1 MRSAVNERAIVELF
15 NTIDIVSKSND
26 ENDTIMDKVKNRIV
40 FYIGSYFDRQ
50 KERRAK
56 KAMIHKY
63 KVYLLG
69 FQELLSKQMSVL
81 DSLSNKSDKDIRTE
95 LFISLRNELTNYSIE
110 ALKLE
115 FADMSECLS
124 SDIVNIYAFVHIHDL
139 LDKYNKIFE
148 KDISVTE
155 VSTKQEKPILSDW
168 KTYYY
173 MAIDR
178 RKRLRFNE
186 KLFSDFISRT
196 HTGLDNDLFIKRGI
210 LCTTDFTGR
219 LSKNIFYQRKRLN
232 LTQVQLAGRSGVD
245 RTMIAK
251 IEKVQQ
257 KPTLETAIKLLSA
270 LNLELAI
277 CPALEG
283 AK

>member
-1 MRSAVNERAIVELF
+1 MRSAENERAIVELF
-15 NTIDIVSKSND
+15 NTIDTVSKSND
-26 ENDTIMDKVKNRIV
+26 ENDTIMDKVKNRIF

-50 KERRAK
+50 KERREK
-56 KAMIHKY
+56 RAMIKRY

-81 DSLSNKSDKDIRTE
+81 DSFSNKSDKDIRTE

-115 FADMSECLS
+115 FSDMSEYLS
-124 SDIVNIYAFVHIHDL
+124 SDIFNIYTYVRTHDL
-139 LDKYNKIFE
+139 LDSYNKIFE
-148 KDISVTE
+148 KDI
-155 VSTKQEKPILSDW
+155 STKQEKPILSDW

-178 RKRLRFNE
+178 RKQLRFNE
-186 KLFSDFISRT
+186 NLFSNFISRT
-196 HTGLDNDLFIKRGI
+196 HTGLDNDFFIERGI

-277 CPALEG
+277 CPALES